1 MSQPELESTPVTL
14 NIRFADASNLP
25 IFHVNAL
32 GINASSDEFF
42 FTLGVVKPPDQ
53 TQAAAL
59 REAGYVVAQPIFCC
73 AISRDTMEKFLALM
87 AGQYDEQTK
96 VRNQLH
102 QQSSEVS
109 NKEGSGNE

>member
-1 MSQPELESTPVTL
+1 MSQPESESTPLTL
-14 NIRFADASNLP
+14 NIKFSDAPNLP

-32 GINASSDEFF
+32 GINSSSDEFF
-42 FTLGVVKPPDQ
+42 LTLGVVMPPDQ
-53 TQAAAL
+53 TQAATL
-59 REAGYVVAQPIFCC
+59 RESGYIVAQPIFRC
-73 AISRDTMEKFLALM
+73 AISRDTMEKLLALM

-102 QQSSEVS
+102 QQSSEPS

>member
-1 MSQPELESTPVTL
+1 MSQPESESTPVTL

-32 GINASSDEFF
+32 GINSSSDEFF
-42 FTLGVVKPPDQ
+42 FTLGVVTPPDQ

-59 REAGYVVAQPIFCC
+59 REAGYVVAQPVFRC

-87 AGQYDEQTK
+87 AGQYDEQT
-96 VRNQLH
+96 RGREWLNR
-102 QQSSEVS
+102 SSEEMNNMEV
-109 NKEGSGNE
+109 SGNE